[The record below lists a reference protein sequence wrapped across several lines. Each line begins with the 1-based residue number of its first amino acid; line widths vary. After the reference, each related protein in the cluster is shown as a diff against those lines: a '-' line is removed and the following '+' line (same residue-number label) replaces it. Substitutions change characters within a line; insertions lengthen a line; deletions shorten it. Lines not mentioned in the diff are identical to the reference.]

1 MSCRES
7 GGCRCNLCRELGA
20 YKVSRNF
27 LKRSF
32 KNTLAIVGVGRTSF
46 AKEALMKNDN
56 FILKEKQQQQEQ
68 DSDCVPEVKI
78 MLNKDSS
85 EVRNNH
91 KTVIYFGDSIARKA
105 SPAPADL
112 QEDDMD
118 DDSLKKYEFS
128 SETVT
133 TDSSVSN
140 HGESRDL
147 PSFVDS
153 VVDGVINIKIEGNFQ
168 KANELVRKLSMKG
181 NRDNIKPKDYDHFDW
196 GFVQEWRNNR
206 WVIGLTL
213 IFSDYSRQP
222 CC

>member
-7 GGCRCNLCRELGA
+7 GSCRCNLCRELGG

-32 KNTLAIVGVGRTSF
+32 KNTLAIVGVGKTSF
-46 AKEALMKNDN
+46 AKDALVKNDN
-56 FILKEKQQQQEQ
+56 FILKEK
-68 DSDCVPEVKI
+68 DSDSVPEVKI
-78 MLNKDSS
+78 MLKKQSS

-91 KTVIYFGDSIARKA
+91 KTVIYFGDSIARRA
-105 SPAPADL
+105 SPAVVDH
-112 QEDDMD
+112 QQDDMD
-118 DDSLKKYEFS
+118 DDSLKKYDFS

-133 TDSSVSN
+133 TDSSVSTR
-140 HGESRDL
+140 GESRDL
-147 PSFVDS
+147 PPFIDS

-181 NRDNIKPKDYDHFDW
+181 NRDDQKPKDYDSFDW

-206 WVIGLTL
+206 CV
-213 IFSDYSRQP
+213 
-222 CC
+222 